1 MRFIHAAQRPSEPEK
16 KQPPP
21 QPAIHPDLVDFV
33 GTQFTGA
40 PAEQQKQPQK
50 AAGDLIGFQ
59 DDAWAPRDTSSNSPS
74 QPAAVEQPQPPQ
86 PPQQQASATGGTT
99 ITNARLQQQIQ
110 ELQQQ
115 QQQKLQQEQQ
125 QQIQQQLQ
133 QLQQQ
138 QQQLQ
143 QQLQE
148 QQLRQQQQQQLQA
161 SQMVQQNMTPPIQ
174 QQPQPVFS
182 SQPPPPRQ
190 RPVSAI
196 KHLADPTLSRW
207 QEQSPQQSMA
217 HLQQQPTGYMN
228 QQQMM
233 QPNLTGIQ
241 PPYQQQ
247 QHQLHSMATG
257 PVSSMQSPTS
267 FTQPSIPA
275 HQPMMQPPQ
284 QQQQQFPNQTGFI
297 QSQPTAGG
305 RHWQI
310 ASKCVYTLWV
320 VDLWNL
326 LYVHF
331 SAW

>member
-1 MRFIHAAQRPSEPEK
+1 MCFFIHAAQRPSEPEK

-50 AAGDLIGFQ
+50 PAGDLIGFQ

-74 QPAAVEQPQPPQ
+74 QPAVVEQQPQPPQ

-138 QQQLQ
+138 QQQIQ

-161 SQMVQQNMTPPIQ
+161 SQMVQQNMTPPPIQ

-182 SQPPPPRQ
+182 APAPRQ

-217 HLQQQPTGYMN
+217 HLQQQQQPTGYMN
-228 QQQMM
+228 QQQQQMM

-241 PPYQQQ
+241 PPYQM
-247 QHQLHSMATG
+247 HSMATG
-257 PVSSMQSPTS
+257 PVPSMQSPTS

-284 QQQQQFPNQTGFI
+284 QQQFPSQTGFI

-310 ASKCVYTLWV
+310 ASKCKSVCQVGLFETYI
-320 VDLWNL
+320 
-326 LYVHF
+326 
-331 SAW
+331 